1 MQQGELVLQEV
12 QWLPYRTCISF
23 SPSCWFIKFITVLR
37 QSCFQIVY
45 ELQHGSADTSPITF
59 RNCLLCTTEV
69 PALQTE
75 HRVFSISINIC
86 NIIDHA
92 RVPYIMIS
100 KFIRQYFYNTNFHT
114 VF

>member
-12 QWLPYRTCISF
+12 QWLPYRTYISF
-23 SPSCWFIKFITVLR
+23 SPSCRFIKFIMVWR

-45 ELQHGSADTSPITF
+45 KLQRGSADTSQITV

-69 PALQTE
+69 PALPKE
-75 HRVFSISINIC
+75 HRLFSISINIC

-92 RVPYIMIS
+92 RVPYIMIF
-100 KFIRQYFYNTNFHT
+100 KFRQYFYNSNFHT